1 MNSLYTIGA
10 VLLLLTI
17 ILNLSGCRRHIKEG
31 LDNPSESA
39 CCDRWVQTLHCKGD
53 GYIDDGT
60 DYKKDH
66 TGKGFCTTSIN
77 TGSSGYCL
85 CKDGTKQSMVD
96 CGHEPFVCED
106 VCKAHCTPPAPK
118 KKPKPVPAPPA
129 KKKKPKPAP
138 APAPPAPAPGP
149 LPPKKK
155 TTVTP
160 TPRHTVVP
168 APTPTATSIAISAA
182 PARLP
187 PPKHVVSKMI
197 SAMPRRTPERNPA
210 ELRTMVLTAAADWH
224 QEYDPSYH

>member
-31 LDNPSESA
+31 LDSPSESA

-53 GYIDDGT
+53 GSIDDGT

-77 TGSSGYCL
+77 SGSSGYCL

-96 CGHEPFVCED
+96 CGHKPFVCED

-129 KKKKPKPAP
+129 PAP
-138 APAPPAPAPGP
+138 EP

-160 TPRHTVVP
+160 TPKPTVIP
-168 APTPTATSIAISAA
+168 APTPKATSIAISAA
-182 PARLP
+182 
-187 PPKHVVSKMI
+187 
-197 SAMPRRTPERNPA
+197 PA

-224 QEYDPSYH
+224 QEYDPYYQ